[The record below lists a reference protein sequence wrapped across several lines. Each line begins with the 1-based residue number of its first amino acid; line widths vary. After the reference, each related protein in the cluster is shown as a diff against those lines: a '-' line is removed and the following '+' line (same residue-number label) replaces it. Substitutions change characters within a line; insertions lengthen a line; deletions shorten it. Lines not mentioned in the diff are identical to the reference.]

1 MKRVIKDYSK
11 FSVAIQEDIYAM
23 YSNNELERISFLYK
37 NAMVDGVIYAMSEQ
51 LNLIPLSSIYT
62 AYTASIDRLEINDQF
77 DELPSIAEDEE

>member
-1 MKRVIKDYSK
+1 MKRVVKDYSK
-11 FSVAIQEDIYAM
+11 FSVTIQEDIYAM
-23 YSNNELERISFLYK
+23 YSNNELERASFLYK

-62 AYTASIDRLEINDQF
+62 ASIDRLENNDQI